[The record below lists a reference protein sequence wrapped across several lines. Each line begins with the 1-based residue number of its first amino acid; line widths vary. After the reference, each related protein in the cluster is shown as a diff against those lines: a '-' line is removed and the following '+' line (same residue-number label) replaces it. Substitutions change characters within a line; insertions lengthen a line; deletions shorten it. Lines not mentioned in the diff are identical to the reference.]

1 MVAAAPVAGGRM
13 LTEAAS
19 IPVESTGAVMSASTF
34 AFLAP
39 ASTDS
44 ASCCVA
50 TREQHIR
57 WDLLSGVHGPPFF
70 RIFTST
76 MSYSAIPI
84 PNPANQQRTRF
95 REGSGVVTVEL
106 LSIHDQLHRRGGCD
120 SRFGCNDLE
129 ELSSELRPRRYTS
142 STVLLSGTETS
153 ITLSSS
159 STVGNTAWKVR
170 SIANRG

>member
-1 MVAAAPVAGGRM
+1 M

-44 ASCCVA
+44 ASGCVA
-50 TREQHIR
+50 TREHHTR

-70 RIFTST
+70 KIFTST

-84 PNPANQQRTRF
+84 HKRTIQEKTRF

-106 LSIHDQLHRRGGCD
+106 LSIHD
-120 SRFGCNDLE
+120 
-129 ELSSELRPRRYTS
+129 
-142 STVLLSGTETS
+142 
-153 ITLSSS
+153 
-159 STVGNTAWKVR
+159 
-170 SIANRG
+170 